1 MVTLAIPMKFA
12 FRIAQIVAS
21 FLLIARSSAMAQT
34 DSVSFFKK
42 YELETIY
49 LSGNGYIK
57 NNQSFKLRNLKSEFN
72 FTVQGL
78 EGYQAYRAD
87 NKKFIV
93 TYSIGLGLLL
103 SGLTYQSNKQT
114 SNLLIIAS
122 AVPIAF
128 SLHFSIRSQNR
139 LSKAIWIRNRDVL
152 LAK

>member
-1 MVTLAIPMKFA
+1 MGCLNAYT
-12 FRIAQIVAS
+12 
-21 FLLIARSSAMAQT
+21 
-34 DSVSFFKK
+34 
-42 YELETIY
+42 YY
-49 LSGNGYIK
+49 LNNNGYIK
-57 NNQSFKLRNLKSEFN
+57 NNQSFKLRNLKNEFN

-93 TYSIGLGLLL
+93 TYSIGLGMLL
-103 SGLTYQSNKQT
+103 SGLAYQGNKQT
-114 SNLLIIAS
+114 SNLLVFAS
-122 AVPIAF
+122 VVPIAF